1 MSEAIERWLAFAQE
15 DMRMAELALKEG
27 IYNQTCFHS
36 QQCVEKAMKGALI
49 HHQGETLPRTHS
61 IADLLRLLPE
71 AWFSDARADLI
82 ETMDDYYIPT
92 RYPDAL
98 PGTLPE
104 GLPGKPEA
112 EEAIVLARKVVE
124 EVKKLAQAP

>member
-1 MSEAIERWLAFAQE
+1 MSEAVERWLAFAQE
-15 DMRMAELALKEG
+15 DMRMAELALKDN
-27 IYNQTCFHS
+27 IYNQACFHS
-36 QQCVEKAMKGALI
+36 QQCVEKALKGALA
-49 HHQGETLPRTHS
+49 HHQDRALPRTHS
-61 IADLLRLLPE
+61 IADLLRLLPTK
-71 AWFSDARADLI
+71 WFGDVRASLI

-112 EEAIVLARKVVE
+112 EEAIALARKVLE
-124 EVKKLAQAP
+124 EVKKLTAAQ

>member
-1 MSEAIERWLAFAQE
+1 MSEGAERWLVFANE
-15 DMRMAELALKEG
+15 DLRMAELALEDG

-36 QQCVEKAMKGALI
+36 QQCVEKSLKGALA
-49 HHQGETLPRTHS
+49 HHQSAAPPRTHS

-71 AWFSDARADLI
+71 EWFKDIRASLL
-82 ETMDDYYIPT
+82 ETMDDYYLPT

-104 GLPGKPEA
+104 GLPGKTEA
-112 EEAIVLARKVVE
+112 DEAIVLARQT
-124 EVKKLAQAP
+124 LAAAKQLTGQA

>member
-1 MSEAIERWLAFAQE
+1 MSEAVERWLAFAQE

-27 IYNQTCFHS
+27 IYNQACFHS
-36 QQCVEKAMKGALI
+36 QQCVEKALKGALT
-49 HHQGETLPRTHS
+49 HRQGGTLPRTHS

-71 AWFSDARADLI
+71 GWLSEVRADLI

-104 GLPGKPEA
+104 GLPGKSEA
-112 EEAIVLARKVVE
+112 AEAIVLTRKVLE
-124 EVKKLAQAP
+124 EVKKLTAAQ